1 MLPARRL
8 ERGSMKFL
16 RCKPDKIPA
25 PTGKRVAI
33 IGSGPAG
40 LGAAGVL
47 RCQGHEVHVYEQFP
61 EPGGLMIFGIPEYHV
76 PKAGVRKGIKEL
88 EEAGVIFHTGTRVIC
103 CKQGKPDN
111 EIEHIIKPFIK
122 EKACLEEIIEDYD
135 AILIATGAWKSRRLN
150 IPGEDLEGVYPALEW
165 LADFSM
171 YQHGY
176 KRLEEI
182 PPVYGKVMV
191 IGGGLTAVDAVE
203 VPLKYLGE
211 RIEKVYLSYRR
222 TRKEAP
228 MGEKEFNRLI
238 EQYGIEALEL
248 TLPVRF
254 IGDDKGHVKQ
264 VVLQRTKLVQEPG
277 AKRPKP
283 VPIPGSE
290 FTVDVDIVFVA
301 VGEVP
306 SPPFENGCCGI
317 EVEKWGAIKTDEKF
331 RTTREKVFA
340 AGDVK
345 HGPSLIGPAL
355 KSGIDAA
362 RFINEYLRKGTW
374 DF

>member
-1 MLPARRL
+1 
-8 ERGSMKFL
+8 MKFL
-16 RCKPDKIPA
+16 RCKKDQIPP
-25 PTGKRVAI
+25 PTGKKIAI

-40 LGAAGVL
+40 LGAAGIL
-47 RCQGHEVHVYEQFP
+47 RCRGHEVHVYEQFP

-76 PKAGVRKGIKEL
+76 PKAGVRKGVKEL
-88 EEAGVIFHTGTRVIC
+88 EEAGVVFHTSTRVISC
-103 CKQGKPDN
+103 EQGKPDN
-111 EIEHIIKPFIK
+111 EVEHILHGFIK
-122 EKACLEEIIEDYD
+122 NKECFEKIIEEYD
-135 AILIATGAWKSRRLN
+135 AVLIATGTWKSRRLN
-150 IPGEDLEGVYPALEW
+150 IPGENLKGVYLALEW
-165 LADFSM
+165 LADFSL
-171 YQHGY
+171 YQYGY
-176 KRLEEI
+176 KKLEEI
-182 PPVYGKVMV
+182 PPVEGNVLV

-203 VPLKYLGE
+203 VPLKYLGDK
-211 RIEKVYLSYRR
+211 ITKVYLSYRR

-228 MGEKEFNRLI
+228 MGEKEFNRLLK
-238 EQYGIEALEL
+238 EYGIEALEL
-248 TLPVRF
+248 TIPVEFR
-254 IGDDKGHVKQ
+254 GDSEGHVREA
-264 VVLQRTKLVQEPG
+264 VLQRTRLEPSPTG
-277 AKRPKP
+277 GRPRP

-290 FTVDVDIVFVA
+290 FTIRVDTVFIA
-301 VGEVP
+301 IGEIP

-362 RFINEYLRKGTW
+362 KYIQEYLSKGTW